1 MTYDQPPWSI
11 GPFFR
16 YWKVAESNKVY
27 LPVYSAASGKPSYA
41 NEGVNKTYEF
51 GLSAKYRF

>member
-27 LPVYSAASGKPSYA
+27 LPVLSAAVGSANYA

-51 GLSAKYRF
+51 GVSAKYRF